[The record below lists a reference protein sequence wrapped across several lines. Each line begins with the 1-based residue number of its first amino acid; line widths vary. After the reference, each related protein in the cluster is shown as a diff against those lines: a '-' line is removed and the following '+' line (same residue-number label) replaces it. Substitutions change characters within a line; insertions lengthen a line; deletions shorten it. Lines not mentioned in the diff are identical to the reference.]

1 LTQEQ
6 AEAKVGLNKHKY
18 TSSSR
23 HFLKRCFGATYIAYL
38 LQKLRVPED
47 KGIHFMKIDAGW
59 THGYLR
65 MKDWPRVIIKLFQRR
80 GEKETAVTVTEEE
93 TAVTEGMSKST
104 IALIVTYS
112 VILVGGIIGAVWYGF
127 TRKSPRRARRAR
139 RARR

>member
-1 LTQEQ
+1 
-6 AEAKVGLNKHKY
+6 
-18 TSSSR
+18 
-23 HFLKRCFGATYIAYL
+23 
-38 LQKLRVPED
+38 
-47 KGIHFMKIDAGW
+47 MKIDAGW

-65 MKDWPRVIIKLFQRR
+65 MKSIPTIIKLFQRC
-80 GEKETAVTVTEEE
+80 GEKQTAVTEEQTAVTEEE

-127 TRKSPRRARRAR
+127 TRKSPRRARRDR